1 MEKEKEAILK
11 PKASSKG
18 QVWAGC
24 WWRGSLGED
33 VTGMLW
39 WTQAGWHWGRL
50 LPPPLTQASFSPAPV
65 PVFLHRVTERLT
77 RFSTCDAKQRALHL
91 VRTQTDTHFV
101 LFLPIF
107 QMQKKDM
114 SRDEKKLKK
123 EGSWTPQHLAY
134 FSMLPATLMSK
145 LIGKSCGNARC
156 TPVPPVGSPEAA
168 LRQGRVG
175 KVPLEQ
181 PWQAAQFQHQQL
193 LAACKGWQGES
204 FLCLIR
210 AATTQAC
217 F

>member
-1 MEKEKEAILK
+1 MEKEKEEILK

-24 WWRGSLGED
+24 WWRGSFGED

-39 WTQAGWHWGRL
+39 WPQAGWHWGRL
-50 LPPPLTQASFSPAPV
+50 LPPPLTQASY
-65 PVFLHRVTERLT
+65 PVFLHRATE
-77 RFSTCDAKQRALHL
+77 AHEIQH
-91 VRTQTDTHFV
+91 VRCQAGGPAPSENTNWYSFC

-145 LIGKSCGNARC
+145 LIGKSCRNARC
-156 TPVPPVGSPEAA
+156 TPVPPAASPEAA